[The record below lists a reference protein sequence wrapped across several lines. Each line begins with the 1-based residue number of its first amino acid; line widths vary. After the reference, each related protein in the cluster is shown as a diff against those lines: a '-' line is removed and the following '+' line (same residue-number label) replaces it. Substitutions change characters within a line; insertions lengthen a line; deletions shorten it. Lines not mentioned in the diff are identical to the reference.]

1 MRLFTIECLPLIS
14 FIGTVLFSLLLIQDT
29 KSPVIKNVMH
39 ALKRLQKFILIN
51 EIHVQCRNTQTGL
64 LIKLKSINTPKS
76 SLFGQLL
83 YKMFIITLTTILP
96 NM

>member
-29 KSPVIKNVMH
+29 NSPVIKNVMH

-51 EIHVQCRNTQTGL
+51 EIHVQWRNTLKRKKTG
-64 LIKLKSINTPKS
+64 
-76 SLFGQLL
+76 FVD
-83 YKMFIITLTTILP
+83 
-96 NM
+96 